1 MRSLRRP
8 RRWTGAPF
16 AASLG
21 EMLNPKTS
29 RASSSPTR
37 ASAATRPRST
47 PATRHRIPW
56 LAGAL
61 VCLTWACGSPAIRPE
76 NELFREGSLAFEE
89 ESYSSAIEDYKVML
103 EQYPFSDKAEIASL
117 NIAHAYFL
125 TGEFSKAIDAFNDFE
140 RLYPVSP
147 LLPFVGYTIGMC
159 YLEQGNTSDRDSSA
173 SEAAL
178 RQFEKLAHQFPK
190 SLWAD
195 LAKHRAAQARESLG
209 GHELVVGDYYRE
221 RKRQEAAAGRYRFV
235 IQKYPG
241 TQAAMRAEQRLA
253 GAPAAP
259 AAPQAAA
266 K

>member
-8 RRWTGAPF
+8 RGWTGARF

-21 EMLNPKTS
+21 EMLNSKTPRPGPS
-29 RASSSPTR
+29 PIRAG
-37 ASAATRPRST
+37 AAARPLT
-47 PATRHRIPW
+47 KPAARLRCLG
-56 LAGAL
+56 LAGLLACL
-61 VCLTWACGSPAIRPE
+61 VCACGSPAIRPE

-89 ESYSSAIEDYKVML
+89 ESYNSAIEDYKVML

-159 YLEQGNTSDRDSSA
+159 YLEQSNTSDRDSSA

-178 RQFEKLAHQFPK
+178 RQFEKLGHQFPK

-195 LAKHRAAQARESLG
+195 LARHRAAQARESLG
-209 GHELVVGDYYRE
+209 SHELVVGDYYRE
-221 RKRQEAAAGRYRFV
+221 RERQEAAAGRYRFV
-235 IQKYPG
+235 IRKYPG
-241 TQAAMRAEQRLA
+241 TQAAVRAEQRLA
-253 GAPAAP
+253 SVPAAP
-259 AAPQAAA
+259 PQTAR
-266 K
+266 